1 MSLKNILNFQK
12 IIRNTNTNSSNLFD
26 GQNGAK
32 CWQFFKINHIAKK
45 HAFSILEAEVHDVIL
60 TFAMRQCHK
69 RWILARWWGN
79 LGVQI
84 LYTSTMDT
92 STKIVTFKGGKP
104 FISLPPCGGWKHK
117 PRLKASSNFL
127 LSLNV
132 SIKYEKYAHFL
143 EIQESFSQCGNFK
156 IFPHSDFTWNRFWR
170 T

>member
-1 MSLKNILNFQK
+1 MSLKNYISK
-12 IIRNTNTNSSNLFD
+12 KRIRTRITNSKPIWWS
-26 GQNGAK
+26 K
-32 CWQFFKINHIAKK
+32 WCTCWQFLEMNHI
-45 HAFSILEAEVHDVIL
+45 AFSILKAEVHDVIL

-104 FISLPPCGGWKHK
+104 FIRLPPCGGWKHK

-127 LSLNV
+127 LFLNV
-132 SIKYEKYAHFL
+132 SIKYEKYAHIL
-143 EIQESFSQCGNFK
+143 EVQESFSQCGNFK
-156 IFPHSDFTWNRFWR
+156 IFLLFKFYVKSIL
-170 T
+170 